1 MSERIVGGL
10 ISERN
15 LVGVLVG
22 LLQSGDLAT
31 ATELYEERGRAVA
44 EQLFAQLA
52 RSEQAVREAGVN
64 MYVQARDFPR
74 AARLHESA
82 RFWPD
87 AARLYEEAGDMAS
100 AARCWKKAG
109 EMSRAAHAL
118 AASSAQEEASELHP
132 L

>member
-31 ATELYEERGRAVA
+31 ATQLYEESGRAVA

-64 MYVQARDFPR
+64 MYVQARDFAR

-87 AARLYEEAGDMAS
+87 AARLYEEAGDMTS

-109 EMSRAAHAL
+109 EMSRAAQAL
-118 AASSAQEEASELHP
+118 DASGAVEEAAALYH
-132 L
+132 